1 MMKKTTNVILLLI
14 VTLLLCSCTVD
25 PLSDQF
31 DEAKLK
37 RHAEEIIAIVN
48 TKDYEAVLNCFRTD
62 LRSNVTVQQLKD
74 GLGSFLTDAGNYVK
88 LTSFTAAGKM
98 DASTKEDYAVTV
110 NICEYEN
117 SSLIYTISFD
127 ENYELIGLYVK

>member
-74 GLGSFLTDAGNYVK
+74 GLGGFLTDAGNYVK

>member
-88 LTSFTAAGKM
+88 LTSFTAAGKI

>member
-88 LTSFTAAGKM
+88 LTSFTAAGKI
-98 DASTKEDYAVTV
+98 DASTKEDYAATV